1 MTSNLDQAHFF
12 SWQSRISLLLPA
24 DFVMQQV
31 TNDQNAVIHLARFGT
46 AEISLLTRCQP
57 LFPGE
62 QQAAL
67 RRAEQTAQQ
76 AGYQLLQR
84 QSRTL
89 AGAPALVQQ
98 LEHHTAAGS
107 QQRFECFAEAHD
119 RLFSITCDWPSAG
132 DHELGLFLQWLDSAR
147 LIPLSEER
155 PASLDVQTGHL
166 AHRELRLSAWLPDGW
181 IPFEEDSGTLRFYG
195 PALPEQAGFQP
206 SFSIT
211 LAEPNDYSEG
221 WLTHI
226 IDERRQH
233 LLEQRAYQLLEQR
246 PLQLSGQQAAEQ
258 LGYRWQADETHCFC
272 MQQTFVQA
280 DYRSFYLISATTLES
295 MAAEQLPLFEQML
308 ENLRF
313 LPSH

>member
-1 MTSNLDQAHFF
+1 MTSTTDQAHFF

-24 DFVMQQV
+24 HFVMQPV
-31 TNDQNAVIHLARFGT
+31 TNDQNAVIHIAQSD
-46 AEISLLTRCQP
+46 ASEIHLLTRCQP

-76 AGYQLLQR
+76 PGYQLLQR
-84 QSRTL
+84 QTHTL
-89 AGAPALVQQ
+89 AGVPAILQQ
-98 LEHHTAAGS
+98 LEQHTAAGL
-107 QQRFECFAEAHD
+107 QQRFECFAEAHE
-119 RLFSITCDWPSAG
+119 RLFSITCDWPVGG
-132 DHELGLFLQWLDSAR
+132 DAALALFLQWLDSVR
-147 LIPLSEER
+147 LIPLSEDR

-166 AHRELRLSAWLPDGW
+166 AHRDLRLSAWLPDGW
-181 IPFEEDSGTLRFYG
+181 IPFEENPETLRFYG
-195 PALPEQAGFQP
+195 PAVPELAGFQP

-221 WLTHI
+221 WLEHLI
-226 IDERRQH
+226 EERRQQLQDQSAH
-233 LLEQRAYQLLEQR
+233 QLLEQCHL
-246 PLQLSGQQAAEQ
+246 PLSGQQTAAQ
-258 LGYRWQADETHCFC
+258 LHYRWQADEEHAFR

-295 MAAEQLPLFEQML
+295 MTPEHLPLFKRML
-308 ENLRF
+308 DSLRF